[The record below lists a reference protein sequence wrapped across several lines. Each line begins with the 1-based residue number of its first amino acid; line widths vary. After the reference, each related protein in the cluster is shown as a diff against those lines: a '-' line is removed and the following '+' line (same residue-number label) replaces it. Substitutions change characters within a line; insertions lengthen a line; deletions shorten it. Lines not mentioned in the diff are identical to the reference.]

1 MSTSTARRD
10 LPRIAP
16 KRAPDRVRGL
26 AAVTAAVIALL
37 YLAIYAGLLSVG
49 RAESGDLG
57 VLGVAGGLFAVL
69 AIALWR
75 IRSRLLWAGVAGLQV
90 LLGVMYVAVAP
101 ERDPAFEVWGILI
114 RVLSVILVAALV
126 TMLLGARRR

>member
-1 MSTSTARRD
+1 MATSTARRD
-10 LPRIAP
+10 PPRIAP
-16 KRAPDRVRGL
+16 RPAPDRARGL
-26 AAVTAAVIALL
+26 AVVTAAVIAVL

-49 RAESGDLG
+49 RAESGELG

-69 AIALWR
+69 AVALWR
-75 IRSRLLWAGVAGLQV
+75 VRSRILWAGVAGLQV
-90 LLGVMYVAVAP
+90 LLAAMYVAIAP

-126 TMLLGARRR
+126 TLLLGVRRR